1 MVLLFNTS
9 TQPLRLRVRVE
20 TRSKEFEPLAGTC
33 PRKADA
39 PGTITADLSPLGYAV
54 CYAR

>member
-9 TQPLRLRVRVE
+9 NEPIRQHVRVD
-20 TRSKEFEPLAGTC
+20 TRSRHFEVLSGVCPLT
-33 PRKADA
+33 ADA
-39 PGTITADLSPLGYAV
+39 PGTITAELPALGYSV